1 MTHFKLDTLKTIV
14 GFTKNDIKPDK
25 RYLSSNEST
34 SGPYVQRIPWLYNT
48 ACLITPIYTSIYNI
62 REHKTSQYSLN
73 CILNNSVPWNQMI
86 SNLPKGQASNP
97 HFRSQEYVLSCTLL
111 RRVKHTRSIID
122 VPCIPDETWSNRKT
136 TASASLIVRIIA
148 EKREWRME
156 KRCGRYSWLALVR
169 ILKEYI
175 FPLKKIFFVLF
186 FYLKKGRN
194 KLASWAAFPLTLV
207 IWDEGI

>member
-1 MTHFKLDTLKTIV
+1 
-14 GFTKNDIKPDK
+14 
-25 RYLSSNEST
+25 
-34 SGPYVQRIPWLYNT
+34 
-48 ACLITPIYTSIYNI
+48 
-62 REHKTSQYSLN
+62 
-73 CILNNSVPWNQMI
+73 MI

-175 FPLKKIFFVLF
+175 FPLKKIFFFFFSTWKKDEVNWLHRRLF
-186 FYLKKGRN
+186 HWLSPSEMRVYNMLSNASLHRHHANWIVDCLYHVNYLTV
-194 KLASWAAFPLTLV
+194 STLNV
-207 IWDEGI
+207 SSEMW